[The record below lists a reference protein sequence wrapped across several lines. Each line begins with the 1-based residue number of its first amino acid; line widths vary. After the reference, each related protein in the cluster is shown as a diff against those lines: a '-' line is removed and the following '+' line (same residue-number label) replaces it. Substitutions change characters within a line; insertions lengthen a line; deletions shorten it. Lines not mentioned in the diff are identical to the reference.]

1 MRTLSY
7 KREWRA
13 KERIKSALARGILVS
28 WWRTMGGEVRVVVR
42 KLPR

>member
-13 KERIKSALARGILVS
+13 KETIRAATQKGTLIS
-28 WWRTMGGEVRVVVR
+28 WWRTSFGTITVLVL
-42 KLPR
+42 KKK